1 MANRIETAEVVRAI
15 NKRIYSMDF
24 KTKTEVTQYIEDSS
38 TYNEDNFDFLPDE
51 NDAKE
56 IANILGTNT
65 NCIFDLLGLNEEEE
79 SRNCSECNKVMSEG
93 YVVNGGEEYYCKD
106 ECLHKHYT
114 AEQWVEMHNNGES
127 DSYYTQWNE
136 QLTEQPQNTVI
147 GGDLVEYLEIHYEV
161 VSHFNATED
170 NEMCAAYQVRES
182 KGMGGLYELAKEWTD
197 EFIIQHKETDFN
209 DVDWVDNFE
218 NFLTE
223 QENKFATSK
232 N

>member
-24 KTKTEVTQYIEDSS
+24 NTETEVTQYIENSS
-38 TYNEDNFDFLPDE
+38 TYNENDFDFEPDE

-56 IANILGTNT
+56 IANILGTNE
-65 NCIFDLLGLNEEEE
+65 NCIADILGLNEEEE

-93 YVVNGGEEYYCKD
+93 YVVNGGEEHYCSD
-106 ECLHKHYT
+106 ECLNKHYT
-114 AEQWVEMHNNGES
+114 AEQYEELYNDGTGET
-127 DSYYTQWNE
+127 YWTQWE
-136 QLTEQPQNTVI
+136 SEQPKETQNTII
-147 GGDLVEYLEIHYEV
+147 GDDLVEYLEIHYEV
-161 VSHFNATED
+161 VSHFNATEN

-197 EFIIQHKETDFN
+197 EFISQNKETDFN
-209 DVDWVDNFE
+209 DVDFTETFE
-218 NFLTE
+218 QFLTD